1 MVNRWYRP
9 AFEAAMK
16 LTEWNREY
24 WQYPPEMRA
33 WVLMGHHSI
42 MFGYVTLAPLYR
54 ELFGFDVFSDEA
66 AKMQDDFLYLVF
78 KGLQKP

>member
-1 MVNRWYRP
+1 
-9 AFEAAMK
+9 
-16 LTEWNREY
+16 
-24 WQYPPEMRA
+24 
-33 WVLMGHHSI
+33 MGHHSI